1 VLVRVQGL
9 TSAKAAEVLARVGLN
24 KLKEGKGTNWY
35 LRFAINV
42 FGNLNI
48 LFWMGGILCFIA
60 YGTQKSQSDDPSN
73 DNVSFFIL
81 SCFGFGNPTVLMAGI
96 LNCRL
101 FFSF

>member
-60 YGTQKSQSDDPSN
+60 YGSQKSQSDDAPN

-81 SCFGFGNPTVLMAGI
+81 SYFSFGNPTILMAG
-96 LNCRL
+96 N
-101 FFSF
+101 